1 MAAVGLDAVKQP
13 PQFFMTFPDN
23 PAGEANAQY
32 LNQDEVNFLG
42 AMGVTGIFCYGLS
55 FVGAFAFMQFSL
67 YAFRSGNPHERNA
80 SYFQSRL
87 TLYSFLLFLSGICQ
101 ILLGSFATELTIH
114 DGGRIEGGFIRVA
127 MFVVHFPYLTMA
139 VGIIQFVNGFWGFVR
154 SFNVFVGG
162 EEDTA
167 FQYSMAF
174 QWVITLTCQD
184 IVQIALLPGNML
196 APAAPT
202 FAALSLGIHLMPAFL
217 EYKMR
222 NTPKEIYEEY
232 YFAPESDQEVA
243 EKQPIIQRKG
253 PRRRPLELR
262 KIYVVERDAVV
273 GIDEDEFYDG
283 PNGRD
288 RDAAA
293 RWL

>member
-1 MAAVGLDAVKQP
+1 MAAVGLNAVKEP

-42 AMGVTGIFCYGLS
+42 AMGIAGIFAYGFS
-55 FVGAFAFMQFSL
+55 FVGAIAFMQFAI
-67 YAFRSGNPHERNA
+67 YAFRTGNPQDRNA
-80 SYFQSRL
+80 SYFSSRL
-87 TLYSFLLFLSGICQ
+87 ALYSFLLFLSGVCQ
-101 ILLGSFATELTIH
+101 ILLGSFATELSIS
-114 DGGRIEGGFIRVA
+114 DGRIEGGALRVA
-127 MFVVHFPYLTMA
+127 MFVVHFPYVTIA
-139 VGIIQFVNGFWGFVR
+139 VGIIQCLNGFWGFIR
-154 SFNVFVGG
+154 SSNFFVAG
-162 EEDTA
+162 EDDNA

-174 QWVITLTCQD
+174 QWVVTLTCQI
-184 IVQIALLPGNML
+184 IVQVSLLPDTML

-222 NTPKEIYEEY
+222 TTPEEISEDY
-232 YFAPESDQEVA
+232 YFAPESDEQVA
-243 EKQPIIQRKG
+243 ERTPIVQNKG
-253 PRRRPLELR
+253 PTRKPLELR

-273 GIDEDEFYDG
+273 GIDEEDFYEG

-288 RDAAA
+288 GEAA
-293 RWL
+293 RKWL